1 MKSLTFFLRT
11 ALAQFTT
18 LLNALIRAL
27 QIQRRAQL
35 IAVLIVSILIGFLV
49 ARTVRSTR
57 ATQHQWTSQVS
68 ILVTSRNVAVGESL
82 TDANTHRVALP
93 LAIQPPDALTKIP
106 PNAQTRIALSSRT
119 ALSTSLIIRDN
130 ARIQI
135 PSGWRGVAMP
145 TDLVAPTVIAG
156 DHVDVVT
163 ADTVIAAGA
172 LVIEVSPTNGITIA
186 VPAESAAVVATASR
200 NGDASLVLAT

>member
-1 MKSLTFFLRT
+1 MKSLSVFLRV

-18 LLNALIRAL
+18 LLNVLIRAL

-35 IAVLIVSILIGFLV
+35 IAVLVVSIIIGFLV
-49 ARTVRSTR
+49 ARTVHSTR
-57 ATQHQWTSQVS
+57 ATQHQWASQVS
-68 ILVTSRNVAVGESL
+68 ILVTSDNIAAGEEL
-82 TDANTHRVALP
+82 TNANTHRVALP
-93 LAIQPPDALTKIP
+93 MAIQPPDALTEIP
-106 PNAQTRIALSSRT
+106 TNARMRIALSSST
-119 ALSTSLIIRDN
+119 ALSTSMILRDN
-130 ARIQI
+130 ARFQI

-156 DHVDVVT
+156 DHVDVVS
-163 ADTVIAAGA
+163 ADTVITAGA

>member
-11 ALAQFTT
+11 AIAQFTT
-18 LLNALIRAL
+18 LLNVLIRAL

-35 IAVLIVSILIGFLV
+35 IAVLVVSVVIGFFV
-49 ARTVRSTR
+49 ARTVQSTR
-57 ATQHQWTSQVS
+57 ASQHQWASQVS
-68 ILVTSRNVAVGESL
+68 VLVTSSNVAAGESL
-82 TDANTHRVALP
+82 TNANTHRIALP
-93 LAIQPPDALTKIP
+93 LAIQPPDALREIP
-106 PNAQTRIALSSRT
+106 TNARMRLALSSRT
-119 ALSTSLIIRDN
+119 ALTASMIIRDN

-186 VPAESAAVVATASR
+186 VPAEFAAVVATASR

>member
-18 LLNALIRAL
+18 LFIVLIRAL

-35 IAVLIVSILIGFLV
+35 IAVLVVSVVIGFLV
-49 ARTVRSTR
+49 ARTMHSTR
-57 ATQHQWTSQVS
+57 ATQRQWASQVS
-68 ILVTSRNVAVGESL
+68 VLVTSRNIAAGESL
-82 TDANTHRVALP
+82 TNANTHRIALP
-93 LAIQPPDALTKIP
+93 LAIQPPDSLTKIP
-106 PNAQTRIALSSRT
+106 TDARVRIALTSRT
-119 ALSTSLIIRDN
+119 ALSTSMIIGDN

-145 TDLVAPTVIAG
+145 ADLVAPTVIAG

>member
-11 ALAQFTT
+11 AIAQFTT
-18 LLNALIRAL
+18 LLNVLVRAL

-35 IAVLIVSILIGFLV
+35 IAVLVVSVAIGFLV
-49 ARTVRSTR
+49 ARTVHSTR
-57 ATQHQWTSQVS
+57 ASQHQWASQASV
-68 ILVTSRNVAVGESL
+68 LVTTDNVAAGESL
-82 TDANTHRVALP
+82 TNANTHLVALP
-93 LAIQPPDALTKIP
+93 LAIQPPDALTEIP
-106 PNAQTRIALSSRT
+106 ANARMRLALSSRT
-119 ALSTSLIIRDN
+119 ALTTSMIIRDN

>member
-1 MKSLTFFLRT
+1 MKPLTVFLRA

-18 LLNALIRAL
+18 LLNAVIRAL
-27 QIQRRAQL
+27 QVQRRAQL
-35 IAVLIVSILIGFLV
+35 FAVLIVSVIIGFLV
-49 ARTVRSTR
+49 ARTVHSTH
-57 ATQHQWTSQVS
+57 ATQRQWVSQVS
-68 ILVTSRNVAVGESL
+68 VLVTSRNVSMGEIL
-82 TDANTHRVALP
+82 TSANTHHVALP
-93 LAIQPPDALTKIP
+93 LAIQPHDALTEIP
-106 PNAQTRIALSSRT
+106 TNARMRIAVSSRT
-119 ALSTSLIIRDN
+119 ALSSSMIIRNN

-145 TDLVAPTVIAG
+145 NDLVAPTVIAG
-156 DHVDVVT
+156 DHVDVVS

-172 LVIEVSPTNGITIA
+172 LVIEVSPSNGITIA

>member
-11 ALAQFTT
+11 ALTQFTT
-18 LLNALIRAL
+18 LLNVLIRAL
-27 QIQRRAQL
+27 QIQRRVQL
-35 IAVLIVSILIGFLV
+35 IAVLVVSILIGFFV
-49 ARTVRSTR
+49 ARTVHSTR
-57 ATQHQWTSQVS
+57 ATQQQWTSKVS
-68 ILVTSRNVAVGESL
+68 ILVTSRNLAAGESL
-82 TDANTHRVALP
+82 TNENTQYVALP
-93 LAIQPPDALTKIP
+93 IAIQPPDALTEIP
-106 PNAQTRIALSSRT
+106 TNARMRLALSSRT
-119 ALSTSLIIRDN
+119 TLTSSMIIRDN

-172 LVIEVSPTNGITIA
+172 LVVEVSPTNGITIA

>member
-11 ALAQFTT
+11 AIAQFTT
-18 LLNALIRAL
+18 LLNVLIRAL

-35 IAVLIVSILIGFLV
+35 IAILVVSVVIGFLV
-49 ARTVRSTR
+49 ARTVHATR
-57 ATQHQWTSQVS
+57 TTQHQWASQVS
-68 ILVTSRNVAVGESL
+68 VLVTSSNVAAGESL
-82 TDANTHRVALP
+82 TNANTHRIALP
-93 LAIQPPDALTKIP
+93 LAIQPPDALTEIP
-106 PNAQTRIALSSRT
+106 TNARMRLALSART
-119 ALSTSLIIRDN
+119 ALTASMIIRDN

-135 PSGWRGVAMP
+135 PTGWRGVAMP

-186 VPAESAAVVATASR
+186 VPAEFAAVVATASR

>member
-11 ALAQFTT
+11 AIAQFTT
-18 LLNALIRAL
+18 LLNVLIRAL

-35 IAVLIVSILIGFLV
+35 IAVLVVSILIGFFV
-49 ARTVRSTR
+49 ARTVHSTR
-57 ATQHQWTSQVS
+57 ATQQQWTSKVS
-68 ILVTSRNVAVGESL
+68 ILVTSRNLAAGESL
-82 TDANTHRVALP
+82 TNENTQYVALP
-93 LAIQPPDALTKIP
+93 IAIQPPDALTEIP
-106 PNAQTRIALSSRT
+106 TNARMRLALSSRT
-119 ALSTSLIIRDN
+119 TLTSSMIIRDN

-172 LVIEVSPTNGITIA
+172 LVVEVSPTNGITIA

>member
-18 LLNALIRAL
+18 LFNVLIRAL

-106 PNAQTRIALSSRT
+106 TNARTRIALSSRT

>member
-11 ALAQFTT
+11 AIAQFTT
-18 LLNALIRAL
+18 LLNVLIRAL

-35 IAVLIVSILIGFLV
+35 IAVLVVSILIGFLV
-49 ARTVRSTR
+49 ARTVHATR
-57 ATQHQWTSQVS
+57 TSQHQWASQTSV
-68 ILVTSRNVAVGESL
+68 LVTTNNVAAGESL
-82 TDANTHRVALP
+82 TNANTHRVALP
-93 LAIQPPDALTKIP
+93 LAIQPPDALTEIP
-106 PNAQTRIALSSRT
+106 TNARMRLALSSRT
-119 ALSTSLIIRDN
+119 ALTSSMIIRDN

-172 LVIEVSPTNGITIA
+172 LVIEVSTTNGITIA
-186 VPAESAAVVATASR
+186 VPAESSAVVATASR

>member
-11 ALAQFTT
+11 AIAQFTT
-18 LLNALIRAL
+18 LLNVLIRAL

-35 IAVLIVSILIGFLV
+35 IAVLVVSILIGFFV
-49 ARTVRSTR
+49 ARTVHSTR
-57 ATQHQWTSQVS
+57 ATQQQWTSKVS
-68 ILVTSRNVAVGESL
+68 ILVTSRNLAAGESL
-82 TDANTHRVALP
+82 TNENTQYVALP
-93 LAIQPPDALTKIP
+93 IAIQPPDALTEIP
-106 PNAQTRIALSSRT
+106 TNARMRLALSSRT
-119 ALSTSLIIRDN
+119 TLTSSMIIRDN

-186 VPAESAAVVATASR
+186 VPAESSAVVATASR

>member
-11 ALAQFTT
+11 ALTQFTT
-18 LLNALIRAL
+18 LINVLIRAL

-35 IAVLIVSILIGFLV
+35 IAVLVVSILIGFFV
-49 ARTVRSTR
+49 ARTVHSTR
-57 ATQHQWTSQVS
+57 ATQQQWTSKVS
-68 ILVTSRNVAVGESL
+68 ILVTSRNLAAGESL
-82 TDANTHRVALP
+82 TNENTQYVALP
-93 LAIQPPDALTKIP
+93 IAIQPPDALTEIP
-106 PNAQTRIALSSRT
+106 TNARMRLALSSRT
-119 ALSTSLIIRDN
+119 TLTSSMIIRDN

-172 LVIEVSPTNGITIA
+172 LVVEVSPTNGITIA

>member
-11 ALAQFTT
+11 ALTQFTT
-18 LLNALIRAL
+18 LLNVLIRAL

-35 IAVLIVSILIGFLV
+35 IAVLVVSILIGFFV
-49 ARTVRSTR
+49 ARTVHSTR
-57 ATQHQWTSQVS
+57 ATQQQWTSKVS
-68 ILVTSRNVAVGESL
+68 ILVTSRNLAAGESL
-82 TDANTHRVALP
+82 TNENTQYVALP
-93 LAIQPPDALTKIP
+93 IAIQPPDALTEIP
-106 PNAQTRIALSSRT
+106 TNARMRLALSSRT
-119 ALSTSLIIRDN
+119 TLTSSMIIRDN

>member
-11 ALAQFTT
+11 ALAQFNT

-35 IAVLIVSILIGFLV
+35 IAVLVVSVVIGFLV
-49 ARTVRSTR
+49 ARTVHSTR
-57 ATQHQWTSQVS
+57 TSERQWTSQTSV
-68 ILVTSRNVAVGESL
+68 LVTSSNLAAGESL
-82 TDANTHRVALP
+82 TNANTHQVALP

-106 PNAQTRIALSSRT
+106 TNARTRIALSS
-119 ALSTSLIIRDN
+119 SMIIRDN

-145 TDLVAPTVIAG
+145 IDLVAPTVIVG
-156 DHVDVVT
+156 DHVDVVS
-163 ADTVIAAGA
+163 ADAVIAAGA

>member
-18 LLNALIRAL
+18 LFNVLIRAL

-35 IAVLIVSILIGFLV
+35 IAVLVVSVVIGFLV
-49 ARTVRSTR
+49 ARTMHSTR
-57 ATQHQWTSQVS
+57 ATQRQWASQVS
-68 ILVTSRNVAVGESL
+68 VLVTSRNIAAGESL
-82 TDANTHRVALP
+82 TNANTHRIALP
-93 LAIQPPDALTKIP
+93 LAIQPPDSLTKIP
-106 PNAQTRIALSSRT
+106 TDARVRIALTSRT
-119 ALSTSLIIRDN
+119 ALSTSMIIGDN

>member
-11 ALAQFTT
+11 AIAQFTT
-18 LLNALIRAL
+18 LLNVLIRAL

-35 IAVLIVSILIGFLV
+35 IAVLVISILIGFLV
-49 ARTVRSTR
+49 ARTVHATR
-57 ATQHQWTSQVS
+57 TSQHQWTSQTS
-68 ILVTSRNVAVGESL
+68 ILVTTNNVAAGESL
-82 TDANTHRVALP
+82 TNANTHRVALP
-93 LAIQPPDALTKIP
+93 LAIQPPDALTEIP
-106 PNAQTRIALSSRT
+106 TNARMRLALSSRT
-119 ALSTSLIIRDN
+119 ALTSSMILRDN

-145 TDLVAPTVIAG
+145 TDLVAPTVIVG
-156 DHVDVVT
+156 DHVDVVS
-163 ADTVIAAGA
+163 ADAVIAAGA
-172 LVIEVSPTNGITIA
+172 LVIEVSAKNGITIA

>member
-11 ALAQFTT
+11 AIAQFTAI
-18 LLNALIRAL
+18 LNVLIRAL

-35 IAVLIVSILIGFLV
+35 IAVLVVSILIGFLV
-49 ARTVRSTR
+49 VRTVHATR
-57 ATQHQWTSQVS
+57 TSQHQWASQIS
-68 ILVTSRNVAVGESL
+68 ILVTTHNVAAGESL
-82 TDANTHRVALP
+82 TNANTHRVALP
-93 LAIQPPDALTKIP
+93 LAIQPPDALTEIP
-106 PNAQTRIALSSRT
+106 TNARMRLALSSRT
-119 ALSTSLIIRDN
+119 ALTSSMIIRDN

>member
-11 ALAQFTT
+11 AIAQFTT
-18 LLNALIRAL
+18 LLNVLIRAL

-35 IAVLIVSILIGFLV
+35 IAVLVVSILIGFLV
-49 ARTVRSTR
+49 ARTVHSTR
-57 ATQHQWTSQVS
+57 ATQQQWASHVS
-68 ILVTSRNVAVGESL
+68 VLVTSRNLAAGESL
-82 TDANTHRVALP
+82 TNTNTHRIALP
-93 LAIQPPDALTKIP
+93 LAIQPDEALTDIP
-106 PNAQTRIALSSRT
+106 TNARTRIALPSRT
-119 ALSTSLIIRDN
+119 ALSTAMIIRDN

-135 PSGWRGVAMP
+135 PTGWRGVAMP

-156 DHVDVVT
+156 DHVDVVS
-163 ADTVIAAGA
+163 ADAVIAAGA
-172 LVIEVSPTNGITIA
+172 LVIEVSANNGITIA

>member
-11 ALAQFTT
+11 AIAQFTT
-18 LLNALIRAL
+18 LLNVLIRAL

-35 IAVLIVSILIGFLV
+35 IAVLVVSILIGFLV
-49 ARTVRSTR
+49 ARTVHSTR
-57 ATQHQWTSQVS
+57 ATQQQWVS
-68 ILVTSRNVAVGESL
+68 HVSVLVTSRNLAAGESI
-82 TDANTHRVALP
+82 TNANTHRVALP
-93 LAIQPPDALTKIP
+93 LAIQPPDALTEIP
-106 PNAQTRIALSSRT
+106 TNARMRLALSSRT
-119 ALSTSLIIRDN
+119 ALTSSMIIRDN

-156 DHVDVVT
+156 DHVDVVS
-163 ADTVIAAGA
+163 ADAVIAAGA
-172 LVIEVSPTNGITIA
+172 LVIEVSTKNGITIA

>member
-18 LLNALIRAL
+18 LLNVLIRAL

-35 IAVLIVSILIGFLV
+35 IAVLVASVIIGFFV
-49 ARTVRSTR
+49 ARTVHSTR
-57 ATQHQWTSQVS
+57 ATQQQWTSKIS
-68 ILVTSRNVAVGESL
+68 ILVTSRNLAAGESL
-82 TDANTHRVALP
+82 TNENTQYVALP
-93 LAIQPPDALTKIP
+93 LAIQPSNALTKIP
-106 PNAQTRIALSSRT
+106 TNARTRIALSSRT
-119 ALSTSLIIRDN
+119 ALSTSMIIRDN

-156 DHVDVVT
+156 DRVDVVS
-163 ADTVIAAGA
+163 ADAVIAAGA

-186 VPAESAAVVATASR
+186 VPAESAAIVATASR
-200 NGDASLVLAT
+200 NGDASIVLAT

>member
-18 LLNALIRAL
+18 LFNALIRAL

-35 IAVLIVSILIGFLV
+35 IAVLVVSVVIGFLV
-49 ARTVRSTR
+49 ARTMHSTR
-57 ATQHQWTSQVS
+57 ATQRQWASKVS
-68 ILVTSRNVAVGESL
+68 VLVTSRNIAAGESL
-82 TDANTHRVALP
+82 TNANTHRIALP
-93 LAIQPPDALTKIP
+93 LAIQPPDSLTKIP
-106 PNAQTRIALSSRT
+106 TDARVRIALTSRT
-119 ALSTSLIIRDN
+119 ALSTSMIIGDN

>member
-1 MKSLTFFLRT
+1 MKSLTVFLRI

-18 LLNALIRAL
+18 LLNTLIRAL

-35 IAVLIVSILIGFLV
+35 IVVLVVSVIIGFLV
-49 ARTVRSTR
+49 ARTVHSTR
-57 ATQHQWTSQVS
+57 ATQHQWASQMS
-68 ILVTSRNVAVGESL
+68 ILVTSNNLAAGEAL
-82 TDANTHRVALP
+82 TNANTHRVALP
-93 LAIQPPDALTKIP
+93 MAIQPHDALTEIP
-106 PNAQTRIALSSRT
+106 TNARVRIAMTSRT
-119 ALSTSLIIRDN
+119 ALSASMILRDN

-156 DHVDVVT
+156 DHVDVVS
-163 ADTVIAAGA
+163 ADAVITAGA
-172 LVIEVSPTNGITIA
+172 LVIEVSLTNGITIA

>member
-11 ALAQFTT
+11 AIAQFTT
-18 LLNALIRAL
+18 LLNVLIRAL

-35 IAVLIVSILIGFLV
+35 IAILVVSIIIGFLV
-49 ARTVRSTR
+49 ARTVHSTR
-57 ATQHQWTSQVS
+57 ASQHQWASKVS
-68 ILVTSRNVAVGESL
+68 ILVTTSNIAAGESL
-82 TDANTHRVALP
+82 TNANTHRISLP
-93 LAIQPPDALTKIP
+93 LAIQPPDALREIP
-106 PNAQTRIALSSRT
+106 TNARMRLALSSHT
-119 ALSTSLIIRDN
+119 ALTASMIIRDN

>member
-11 ALAQFTT
+11 AIAQFAT
-18 LLNALIRAL
+18 LLNVLVRAL

-35 IAVLIVSILIGFLV
+35 IAVLAVSVIIGFLV
-49 ARTVRSTR
+49 ARTVHSTR
-57 ATQHQWTSQVS
+57 ASQHQWASKVS
-68 ILVTSRNVAVGESL
+68 ILVTTNNVAAGESL
-82 TDANTHRVALP
+82 TNANTHLVALP
-93 LAIQPPDALTKIP
+93 LAIQPPDALTEIP
-106 PNAQTRIALSSRT
+106 ANARMRLALSSRT
-119 ALSTSLIIRDN
+119 ALTTSMIIRDN

>member
-11 ALAQFTT
+11 ALTQFTT
-18 LLNALIRAL
+18 LLNVLIRAL
-27 QIQRRAQL
+27 QIQRRVQL
-35 IAVLIVSILIGFLV
+35 IAVLVVSILIGFFV
-49 ARTVRSTR
+49 ARTVHSTR
-57 ATQHQWTSQVS
+57 ATQQQWTSKVS
-68 ILVTSRNVAVGESL
+68 ILVTSRNLAAGESL
-82 TDANTHRVALP
+82 TNENTQYVALP
-93 LAIQPPDALTKIP
+93 IAIQPPDALTEIP
-106 PNAQTRIALSSRT
+106 TNARMRLALSSRT
-119 ALSTSLIIRDN
+119 TLTSSMIIRDN

-156 DHVDVVT
+156 DHVDVVS
-163 ADTVIAAGA
+163 ADAVIAAGA
-172 LVIEVSPTNGITIA
+172 LVIEVSTNNGITIA

>member
-1 MKSLTFFLRT
+1 MKSLTVFLRV

-35 IAVLIVSILIGFLV
+35 IAVLVVSVVIGFLV
-49 ARTVRSTR
+49 ARTVHSTR
-57 ATQHQWTSQVS
+57 ATQHQWASQVS
-68 ILVTSRNVAVGESL
+68 ILVTSNNVAAGEEL
-82 TDANTHRVALP
+82 TYANTHRVALP
-93 LAIQPPDALTKIP
+93 LAIQPPDALTEIP
-106 PNAQTRIALSSRT
+106 TNARMRIALSSST
-119 ALSTSLIIRDN
+119 ALSTSMILRDN
-130 ARIQI
+130 ARFQI

-156 DHVDVVT
+156 DHVDVVS
-163 ADTVIAAGA
+163 ADTVITAGA

>member
-11 ALAQFTT
+11 AIAQFTT
-18 LLNALIRAL
+18 LLNVLIRAL

-35 IAVLIVSILIGFLV
+35 IAVLVVSILIGFFV
-49 ARTVRSTR
+49 ARTVHSTR
-57 ATQHQWTSQVS
+57 ATQQQWTSKVS
-68 ILVTSRNVAVGESL
+68 ILVTSRNLAAGESL
-82 TDANTHRVALP
+82 TNENTQYVALP
-93 LAIQPPDALTKIP
+93 IAIQPPDALTEIP
-106 PNAQTRIALSSRT
+106 TNARMRLALSSRT
-119 ALSTSLIIRDN
+119 TLTSSMIIRDN

-172 LVIEVSPTNGITIA
+172 LVVEVSPTNGITIA
-186 VPAESAAVVATASR
+186 VPAESSAVVATASR

>member
-18 LLNALIRAL
+18 LFNALIRAL

-35 IAVLIVSILIGFLV
+35 IAVLVVSVVIGFLV
-49 ARTVRSTR
+49 ARTMHSTR
-57 ATQHQWTSQVS
+57 ATQHQWASQVS
-68 ILVTSRNVAVGESL
+68 ILVTSSNVAAGESL
-82 TDANTHRVALP
+82 TNANTHRIALP
-93 LAIQPPDALTKIP
+93 LAIQPRDALTEIP
-106 PNAQTRIALSSRT
+106 ANARTRIALTSRT
-119 ALSTSLIIRDN
+119 ALSTSMIIGDN

-145 TDLVAPTVIAG
+145 ADLVVPTVVAG

>member
-18 LLNALIRAL
+18 LLNVLIRAL
-27 QIQRRAQL
+27 QIQRRVQL
-35 IAVLIVSILIGFLV
+35 IAVLVVSILIGFFV
-49 ARTVRSTR
+49 ARTVHSTR
-57 ATQHQWTSQVS
+57 ATQQQWTSKVS
-68 ILVTSRNVAVGESL
+68 ILVTSRNLAAGESL
-82 TDANTHRVALP
+82 TDENTQYVALP
-93 LAIQPPDALTKIP
+93 IAIQPHEALTKIP
-106 PNAQTRIALSSRT
+106 TDARTRIALSSRT
-119 ALSTSLIIRDN
+119 ALSSSMIIRDN

-145 TDLVAPTVIAG
+145 TDLVTPTVIAG
-156 DHVDVVT
+156 DRVDVVS
-163 ADTVIAAGA
+163 ADAVIAAGA

>member
-18 LLNALIRAL
+18 LFNVVIRAL

-35 IAVLIVSILIGFLV
+35 IAVLVVSVVIGFLV
-49 ARTVRSTR
+49 ARTVHSTR
-57 ATQHQWTSQVS
+57 NTQQQWTSQTSV
-68 ILVTSRNVAVGESL
+68 LVTSSNVAAGESL
-82 TDANTHRVALP
+82 TNANTHRVALP
-93 LAIQPPDALTKIP
+93 LAIQPPDALTEIP
-106 PNAQTRIALSSRT
+106 TNARTRIALTSHT
-119 ALSTSLIIRDN
+119 ALSTSMIIGDN

-145 TDLVAPTVIAG
+145 TDLVAPTVITG

>member
-11 ALAQFTT
+11 ALAQFTA
-18 LLNALIRAL
+18 LLNVLIRAL

-35 IAVLIVSILIGFLV
+35 IAVLVVSVVIGFLV
-49 ARTVRSTR
+49 ARTVHSTR
-57 ATQHQWTSQVS
+57 ATHQQWASQVS
-68 ILVTSRNVAVGESL
+68 ILVTSRNVAAGESI
-82 TDANTHRVALP
+82 TNANTHRVALP

-106 PNAQTRIALSSRT
+106 TNARSRIALSART
-119 ALSTSLIIRDN
+119 ALSTSMIVRDN

-156 DHVDVVT
+156 DRVDVVS
-163 ADTVIAAGA
+163 ADAVIAAGA

>member
-1 MKSLTFFLRT
+1 MKSLTFFLR
-11 ALAQFTT
+11 AAIAQFTT
-18 LLNALIRAL
+18 ALNVLIRAL

-35 IAVLIVSILIGFLV
+35 IAVLVVSVVIGFLV
-49 ARTVRSTR
+49 ARTMHSTR
-57 ATQHQWTSQVS
+57 ATQHQWASQVS
-68 ILVTSRNVAVGESL
+68 VLVTSSNIAAGESL
-82 TDANTHRVALP
+82 TNANTHRIALP
-93 LAIQPPDALTKIP
+93 LAIQPPDALTTIP
-106 PNAQTRIALSSRT
+106 TDARVRIALTSRT
-119 ALSTSLIIRDN
+119 ALSTSMIIGDN

-200 NGDASLVLAT
+200 NGEASLVLAT

>member
-1 MKSLTFFLRT
+1 MKSLTVFLRV

-35 IAVLIVSILIGFLV
+35 IAVLVVSVVIGFLV
-49 ARTVRSTR
+49 AHTVHSTR
-57 ATQHQWTSQVS
+57 ATQHQWASQVS
-68 ILVTSRNVAVGESL
+68 ILVTSDNVAAGEEL
-82 TDANTHRVALP
+82 THANTHRVALP
-93 LAIQPPDALTKIP
+93 LAIQPPDALTEIP
-106 PNAQTRIALSSRT
+106 TNARMRIALSSRT
-119 ALSTSLIIRDN
+119 AISTSMILRDN
-130 ARIQI
+130 ARFQI

-156 DHVDVVT
+156 DHVDVVS
-163 ADTVIAAGA
+163 ADTVITAGA

-186 VPAESAAVVATASR
+186 VPAESSAVVATASR

>member
-106 PNAQTRIALSSRT
+106 TNARTRIALSSRT